1 MAPMRFRYALPLAVL
16 LALAVAAPANAAYKV
31 GLSEQSASVFADS
44 DWQNLRLKKIR
55 YIVPWDVLKYSDQ
68 AGVAAD
74 YLTKARAANQEV
86 LLSFT
91 AHQGCFSSTTGRYS
105 RSSVCRAPS
114 VSAYKAQFRA
124 FKAKYPWIRQYAVWN
139 EANHVS
145 QPTDKNPRLAARYY
159 NSVRSSC
166 SGSCKLMAADLLDE
180 STLGTYLRDFR
191 RAVSGSPRLW
201 GLHNYKDVNRR
212 QDKGLRT
219 MLETVSGEVWLTETG
234 GIVKLL
240 PSFPNSP
247 SRAASRTRYLFQ
259 QADKYDRVRAGL
271 RGKLGRVYYYRWY
284 GDTPSARFDAGLVTA
299 DGTPRPALPVFAQYA
314 RSHR

>member
-1 MAPMRFRYALPLAVL
+1 MAPMRFRHALPLVVL

-31 GLSEQSASVFADS
+31 GLSEQSAGVFADS
-44 DWQNLRLKKIR
+44 NWQNLKLKKIR

-91 AHQGCFSSTTGRYS
+91 AHQGCYNNGRYS

-124 FKAKYPWIRQYAVWN
+124 FKAKYPWIRHYVVWN
-139 EANHVS
+139 EVNHVS
-145 QPTDKNPRLAARYY
+145 QPTDRNPRLAARYY

-166 SGSCKLMAADLLDE
+166 RGSCKLMAADLLDE

-191 RAVSGSPRLW
+191 RSVSGSPRLW

-219 MLETVSGEVWLTETG
+219 MLDAVPGEVWLTETG
-234 GIVKLL
+234 GIVKLE
-240 PSFPNSP
+240 PSFPFSP

-271 RGKLGRVYYYRWY
+271 RGKLGRVYNYRWY
-284 GDTPSARFDAGLVTA
+284 GEPADSRFDAGLVA
-299 DGTPRPALPVFAQYA
+299 QDGTPRAALATFARYA
-314 RSHR
+314 RTHR